1 MNILVCLSQVPDTT
15 TKIVF
20 TADHKELNKAGV
32 QFIINPY
39 DELALTKAL
48 ELNEAGGGGSVT
60 VVHVGHADA
69 DPVLRKALA
78 IGADQAVRIDAVP
91 TDARQVAGEIAHYVR
106 LNSFDLVLAGRESI
120 DYNGGL
126 VGGMLAEY
134 LNWPLVNVATAI
146 EGGPEGVMVV
156 CRDMDGGREK
166 LEVHLPAVIT
176 CQKELTEPR
185 IPNMRGIMGARTK
198 PLLVQ
203 PPQGIAADLQLLEHS
218 LPPARQSCRFFEV
231 HQMDELVEAL
241 HQQAKVL

>member
-15 TKIVF
+15 TKISF
-20 TADHKELNKAGV
+20 TADHKELNKTGV

-48 ELNEAGGGGSVT
+48 ELNEASGGGTVT
-60 VVHVGHADA
+60 VVHVGGADA
-69 DPVLRKALA
+69 EPVLRKALA
-78 IGADQAVRIDAVP
+78 IGADQAVRIDTVP
-91 TDARQVAGEIAHYVR
+91 LDARQVAGEIAHYVR
-106 LNSFDLVLAGRESI
+106 GVSYDLVLAGRESI

-126 VGGMLAEY
+126 VGGMLAGY
-134 LNWPLVNVATAI
+134 LDWPLVNVATSI
-146 EGGPEGVMVV
+146 EVGSGGAMLV

-166 LEVHLPAVIT
+166 SELNLPAVIT

-185 IPNMRGIMGARTK
+185 IPNMRGIMAARTK
-198 PLLVQ
+198 PLQVVA
-203 PPQGIAADLQLLEHS
+203 PQGIGADMQLLEHA
-218 LPPARQSCRFFEV
+218 LPPSRQACQFFEV